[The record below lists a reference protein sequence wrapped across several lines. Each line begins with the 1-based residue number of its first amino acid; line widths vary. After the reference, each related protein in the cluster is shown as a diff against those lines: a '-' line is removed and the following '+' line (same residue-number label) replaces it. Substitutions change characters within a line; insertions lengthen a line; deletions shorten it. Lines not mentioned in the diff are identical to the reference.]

1 MRISSL
7 KGTTRSMFT
16 DVRLFA
22 IATSFLAVFLVGCGG
37 SDTANQPDSAQGT
50 HIAYVGTYT
59 GGVSSSGMQRPTGGS
74 EGIYA
79 FRFDSASGELTA
91 LGLAS
96 ESPNPSFLAL
106 HPSGAYLYAVNEGD
120 PAHESGG
127 SISAFRIDH
136 ATGDLTFLNK
146 VDSKGQ
152 SPCHLVVDKTG
163 SAVFAA
169 NYVGGS
175 VISYRLNPD
184 GSIGELASFF
194 QHEGSSV
201 TPRQAGPHAHGAYL
215 SADSRFLFVPD
226 LGLDKVVIYDVNA
239 ATGELS
245 NHDPPSVSLP
255 AGTGPRHFAFA
266 PDEEH
271 AYVLGEIA
279 STITVFSYDAA
290 SGEMTELQ
298 SVSTLPE
305 GFDDASTTAE
315 IAISSDGKFV
325 YASNRGHDSIA
336 TFAVDP
342 ANGTLT
348 FVEHEPTQ
356 GRTPRNFA
364 IDPSGAYLFA
374 GNQATH
380 NIVQFRRDVESGKL
394 TATGLALDSPS
405 PICMVFVPLS

>member
-1 MRISSL
+1 MFTEVRLLAMVSSL
-7 KGTTRSMFT
+7 
-16 DVRLFA
+16 
-22 IATSFLAVFLVGCGG
+22 LAVFFVGCAG
-37 SDTANQPDSAQGT
+37 SDPASQSEAAQGT

-59 GGVSSSGMQRPTGGS
+59 GGASSSGVQRPTGGS

-106 HPSGAYLYAVNEGD
+106 HPSGDYLYAVNEGD
-120 PAHESGG
+120 PVQESGG
-127 SISAFRIDH
+127 SISAFEIDH
-136 ATGDLTFLNK
+136 ATGALTFLNK

-152 SPCHLVVDKTG
+152 APCHLVVDKTG

-169 NYVGGS
+169 NYVSGS
-175 VISYRLNPD
+175 VVSYRLNHD

-201 TPRQAGPHAHGAYL
+201 TPRQAGPHAHGTYL
-215 SADSRFLFVPD
+215 SASNRFLFVPD
-226 LGLDKVVIYDVNA
+226 LGMDKVVIYDVTA
-239 ATGELS
+239 TTGELA
-245 NHDPPSVSLP
+245 NHNPPSVSLP

-266 PDEEH
+266 PDEQQ
-271 AYVLGEIA
+271 AYVLGELA

-290 SGEMTELQ
+290 SGEMTEKQ

-305 GFDDASTTAE
+305 GFDDPSTTAE
-315 IAISSDGKFV
+315 IATSSDGKFV

-336 TFAVDP
+336 IFSVDP

-348 FVEHEPTQ
+348 LVEHEPTQ

-364 IDPSGAYLFA
+364 IDPSGDYLFA

-380 NIVQFRRDVESGKL
+380 NIVQFRRDAESGKL
-394 TATGLALDSPS
+394 SATGLVLDSPS
-405 PICMVFVPLS
+405 PICMVFAPAN